1 MTRDPRILAIDLA
14 RTIHLGG
21 GWRATVAID
30 PDGDETC
37 WLVSPTPQLLT
48 GCACR
53 ACAPHDQLTSSDR
66 TTRTGDPA

>member
-1 MTRDPRILAIDLA
+1 MTGDPRILTIDPS
-14 RTIHLGG
+14 RTITLDD

-37 WLVSPTPQLLT
+37 WLVSPSPQLLT

-53 ACAPHDQLTSSDR
+53 ACAPHEQTNAA
-66 TTRTGDPA
+66 TRHRQEDPA